1 MREFENG
8 CPCCGG
14 TLWHL
19 DGCTNDKSGVT
30 VTDQIC
36 DDTDEFDEDE
46 RCYYCDDAIDAE
58 EHKIRFILDG
68 KKTVCCERC
77 FWQWIEEDKD
87 YEEALMILRNRIHGE
102 STGIPAIDDEEM
114 VDALEAELEEA
125 YYAMLKYDAAMISM
139 RAMRRVAR

>member
-19 DGCTNDKSGVT
+19 DGCHNDKSGVT

-58 EHKIRFILDG
+58 EHKIRFVLDG
-68 KKTVCCERC
+68 KETVCCERC
-77 FWQWIEEDKD
+77 FWGWIEEDKD
-87 YEEALMILRNRIHGE
+87 YEEALMILRNRIPGE
-102 STGIPAIDDEEM
+102 STGIKAIDNDRISLEK
-114 VDALEAELEEA
+114 ALEQAIITRAFYESA
-125 YYAMLKYDAAMISM
+125 ISALKIMKG
-139 RAMRRVAR
+139 VA